1 MPSTPHW
8 ENRLLEAAASNSAT
22 EGVGDALDGVVEF
35 DTVELP
41 LVVLLAAVMKT
52 PPAMAGGEMVLA
64 LRAAAWYAAR
74 VAPVDLWG
82 DQSGVG
88 GRSGGDGTHGGL
100 TTMAIPCWQCW
111 IWEQ

>member
-1 MPSTPHW
+1 MPDW
-8 ENRLLEAAASNSAT
+8 EKRLLEAAPSKSAT
-22 EGVGDALDGVVEF
+22 EGVGDVVDDVVEF
-35 DTVELP
+35 DTV
-41 LVVLLAAVMKT
+41 VLLDAVMKT

-64 LRAAAWYAAR
+64 FRAAAWYAAR

-82 DQSGVG
+82 DQSGAG
-88 GRSGGDGTHGGL
+88 GGSGGNETHGGL